1 MRFGPM
7 RLVANDIQGL
17 VDLYEL
23 VTAQPAEWLSPIFAE
38 ISTPSATLALR
49 RGDTDG
55 LFEHGRLEPASNQ
68 PAFLEFMVDDVD
80 AEFARLRCLV
90 EVVHEPQD
98 MPSGDRMAQFR
109 DSEGTA
115 VALYTPVTEAAKL
128 RVSRR

>member
-1 MRFGPM
+1 MRFDPT

-38 ISTPSATLALR
+38 ISTPSASLAFGR
-49 RGDTDG
+49 ADKGG
-55 LFEHGRLEPASNQ
+55 LFREGIAKPAANQ

-80 AEFARLRCLV
+80 AEFARLRGLV

-98 MPSGDRMAQFR
+98 MPSGNRTAQFR
-109 DSEGTA
+109 DRDGTA
-115 VALYTPVTEAAKL
+115 VRLYTPVTEAAKL
-128 RVSRR
+128 LFSRR